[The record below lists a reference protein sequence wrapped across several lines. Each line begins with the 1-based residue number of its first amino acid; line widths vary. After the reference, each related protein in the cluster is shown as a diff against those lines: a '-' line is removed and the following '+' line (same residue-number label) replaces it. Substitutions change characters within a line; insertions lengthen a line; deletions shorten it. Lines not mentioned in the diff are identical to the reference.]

1 MEESKRNWREALGLG
16 LLLAWMYCSFFS
28 CGLIAK
34 ISVLRSSERVWVY
47 AGIGMAICAVA
58 LIVFRR
64 AVFLISRKASSVA
77 GASLGSVGSLLIWLG
92 FLRDPWDASL
102 STAGGLLA
110 GAGLTVMATI
120 WCRRLSGFKV
130 SRLEATVPAAFVLAF
145 AIYFVLLSIKG
156 PLFVGM
162 CMLMPAGSMAL
173 ALRRADISTCPFVEQ
188 CACSV
193 RKSAAGHIAPQLK
206 SMAPL
211 LTMHCLFWIQFSSF
225 RVISSPNVVGDR
237 FMHYLVPFSCAAVV
251 AVGMF
256 LLCLRHIRFLNYS
269 LMYRWSAPL
278 MVLGCGIFA
287 LGPSDYYD
295 YRIVAYA
302 ANFLAMFGTQFTI
315 WVVTPKHVCRAGFN
329 PIVAMAG
336 FAIAEGLGIFL
347 GLALS
352 LPAAGNEESLAGTA
366 VLVTG
371 IAVLAAMVFGFNPD
385 WFSAGRAK
393 NPLFL
398 AKEEGSESSGA
409 CDDGARPSGELL
421 NGTLSSTDSEGVLA
435 GQSQGKR
442 SQAIAEGTAPTQPSL
457 SEMFESQARAL
468 QREYGLTERET
479 EICAL
484 LLAGR
489 SRPYIR
495 DELIISLNTVHAHA
509 RNIFAKCGV
518 HSQQELMD
526 LPKSMAENASTR
538 K

>member
-1 MEESKRNWREALGLG
+1 MEELKRSWREALGLG

-34 ISVLRSSERVWVY
+34 ISVLRSSERVWAYV
-47 AGIGMAICAVA
+47 GIGMAICAVA

-64 AVFLISRKASSVA
+64 SIFLISRKASSVA
-77 GASLGSVGSLLIWLG
+77 GASLGGIGSLLIWLG

-102 STAGGLLA
+102 SAAGGLLA

-120 WCRRLSGFKV
+120 WCRRLSGFRV

-156 PLFVGM
+156 PLFVVM

-173 ALRRADISTCPFVEQ
+173 ALRRADMLTCPFVAQ
-188 CACSV
+188 CSCSV

-211 LTMHCLFWIQFSSF
+211 LAMHCLFWIQFSSF

-329 PIVAMAG
+329 PTVAMAG

-398 AKEEGSESSGA
+398 AKEEGGESASA
-409 CDDGARPSGELL
+409 CTSTQPSSALL
-421 NGTLSSTDSEGVLA
+421 NETLSSAANGGILA
-435 GQSQGKR
+435 GQAQGER
-442 SQAIAEGTAPTQPSL
+442 SSAIAEGAAPAQPSL

-468 QREYGLTERET
+468 RREYGLTERET